1 MLHTQYFH
9 YKFLMVCCYWFKFKP
24 LLRVQLG
31 SAFALPKRMFC
42 FSFVFFFDPKYLT
55 FLVNSARCALFTDLQ
70 ILLFNNFFIKNGS
83 HSTIHIFKNYFATVF
98 FSFQMYPNGP

>member
-42 FSFVFFFDPKYLT
+42 ISFGFFFLAEIFDFSCEQCTVCTVHRPTNFT
-55 FLVNSARCALFTDLQ
+55 F
-70 ILLFNNFFIKNGS
+70 
-83 HSTIHIFKNYFATVF
+83 
-98 FSFQMYPNGP
+98 